1 MKVFYHIDNDGK
13 CAGFWVRALAAH
25 TDNYPLEFYRINY
38 DVEFPL
44 DIIQDDEQVYIVDY
58 SIFPEQMD
66 KLLEI
71 TENVTWIDHH
81 KSAIERY
88 ADYDKEIRG
97 LRYDGIAG
105 CMLTYCY
112 LTHMTDGG
120 EGDIRPFAESMTEDA
135 PMFTKFIADYDV
147 WKFEYGATTRAFTF
161 GFELYDNEPVDS
173 IWNKFIGDIDDELL
187 EEIVEQGNV
196 IIAYRSKF
204 AAEYCE
210 EKGFEG
216 ELDGHSFFA
225 LNLAKID
232 SHDFDSIDASKYD
245 MLIGFS
251 FNGKEW
257 AYSLRSTTIDC
268 SEVAMKYGGGGH
280 KGASG
285 FSTKELILHQ
295 KD

>member
-13 CAGFWVRALAAH
+13 CAAFWVRALANKK
-25 TDNYPLEFYRINY
+25 DDYPLEFYRINY

-44 DIIQDDEQVYIVDY
+44 NIIQPNEQVYIVDY
-58 SIFPEQMD
+58 SIMPEQMD
-66 KLLEI
+66 KLLAI

-120 EGDIRPFAESMTEDA
+120 EGEIKPFKESMTEDA
-135 PMFTKFIADYDV
+135 PTFTKLIADYDV
-147 WKFEYGATTRAFTF
+147 WTFKYGEKTRAFTL
-161 GFELYDNEPVDS
+161 GFELYDNEPTHE
-173 IWNKFIGDIDDELL
+173 IWYNFLADIGDGLL
-187 EEIVEQGNV
+187 KDIISQGKT
-196 IIAYRSKF
+196 IIAYRAKF
-204 AAEYCE
+204 AVEYCE
-210 EKGFEG
+210 EKGVET
-216 ELDGHSFFA
+216 ELDGYSAFA
-225 LNLAKID
+225 LNLAKVD
-232 SHDFDSIDASKYD
+232 SHDYDSIDTSKYD
-245 MLIGFS
+245 LLIGFS

-257 AYSLRSTTIDC
+257 AYSLRSTTVDC
-268 SEVAMKYGGGGH
+268 AKVAMKYGGGGH

-285 FSTKELILHQ
+285 FSTKELLLKQ